1 MKKLIAIVV
10 AVIFV
15 LGFASMTFAAE
26 KAAGKA
32 LDKCVKCH
40 KGEKALDKVVAA
52 KKYDSADALV
62 KAVKANQKGAKAHA
76 KHTDDDLKAAA
87 KELKLK

>member
-26 KAAGKA
+26 KAAEKA

-40 KGEKALDKVVAA
+40 KDGKALDKVVVA
-52 KKYDSADALV
+52 KKIDSVDALV
-62 KAVKANQKGAKAHA
+62 KAVKASPKAKMHA
-76 KHTDDDLKAAA
+76 KFTDADLKAAA

>member
-15 LGFASMTFAAE
+15 LGFVSMTFAAE
-26 KAAGKA
+26 KAP
-32 LDKCVKCH
+32 DKCVKCH
-40 KGEKALDKVVAA
+40 KGEKALDKVAAA

-76 KHTDDDLKAAA
+76 KFTDDDLKAAA
-87 KELKLK
+87 KDLKLK